1 MNRHQSYRK
10 TARTTLRRPFRSAN
24 RRCLRGRR
32 RGPNDFSQAL
42 TAFRRAIRAHR
53 RLARLAPSFFDAA
66 VIEREREN
74 RAEQRRWMALWEP
87 HIAKAY
93 GVAPEPVS
101 DRVDWPLLPPPR
113 IQRAVDSA
121 LADLQLWLAA
131 GSVAMERHQQRNP
144 HALPTWTQMA
154 RHLDLAFDL
163 KKMVL
168 GLDSPNKLPDK
179 ITYDYEF
186 TDLKRAYG
194 HLLNDPMPLPNPATG
209 TASDPNA
216 KPGLGSQ
223 RADSQNSV
231 EPEAAHS
238 IESVPKAV
246 VDPPCDGNAAGD
258 VGAALPDGN
267 PPAPPRRCD
276 AWSRWARQMR
286 RHGGFR

>member
-1 MNRHQSYRK
+1 MQMNRHHSDRK
-10 TARTTLRRPFRSAN
+10 TTRVTARRTVRCLN

-101 DRVDWPLLPPPR
+101 DRVEWPPLPPPR
-113 IQRAVDSA
+113 IQRAVDCA

-131 GSVAMERHQQRNP
+131 GPVAMERHKRRHP

-163 KKMVL
+163 KKMAL
-168 GLDSPNKLPDK
+168 GLDSPNKLPEK
-179 ITYDYEF
+179 ITYDYEL

-194 HLLNDPMPLPNPATG
+194 HMMDPPPVPGIPGVPPPTSAAVCPPTSEVAPLPGLNIMAGPLNRLPANT
-209 TASDPNA
+209 
-216 KPGLGSQ
+216 
-223 RADSQNSV
+223 
-231 EPEAAHS
+231 
-238 IESVPKAV
+238 
-246 VDPPCDGNAAGD
+246 NAAGTCT
-258 VGAALPDGN
+258 LS
-267 PPAPPRRCD
+267 C
-276 AWSRWARQMR
+276 
-286 RHGGFR
+286 HGHDHSSATY